1 MKKISIFHILLLFL
15 SCASD
20 PEQARSNKYLN
31 EENNESI
38 EKILGKDIDNVIDF
52 YPIPD
57 TKIQLN
63 NFFRVFCY
71 QRSLC
76 FILG

>member
-1 MKKISIFHILLLFL
+1 MKKISIFLILLLFL

-38 EKILGKDIDNVIDF
+38 EKILEKNIDNVIDF

-57 TKIQLN
+57 TKIQLTKQA
-63 NFFRVFCY
+63 Y
-71 QRSLC
+71 
-76 FILG
+76 